1 MTSLAFILGVVPL
14 AVSTGA
20 GAGARHAVGT
30 GVMGGMLAATFL
42 AIFFIPLFFRVMTDG
57 KFRERRSTHELRTE
71 IEHHKALAAQR
82 TAVPRSTDLGGAEP
96 APGGSHA

>member
-1 MTSLAFILGVVPL
+1 
-14 AVSTGA
+14 
-20 GAGARHAVGT
+20 
-30 GVMGGMLAATFL
+30 MGGMLAATFL

-82 TAVPRSTDLGGAEP
+82 TAAVPHSSAPGGAAP
-96 APGGSHA
+96 APGGSNV